1 MTEKVNDHKIAIWEC
16 FCQKRNIFLT
26 QYVIPATVPVLC
38 LLHHPPAVLWASP
51 RVESVAMRV
60 SDSRHPR
67 QCPPA
72 HTIKAS
78 SEPFVAYDRRPAAA
92 TTSVPRPG
100 LKTCG
105 NRYENRGNRSYR
117 SGPVPVPVGS
127 QPVQIQILNLNS
139 KK

>member
-1 MTEKVNDHKIAIWEC
+1 V
-16 FCQKRNIFLT
+16 FLPKRNIFLT

-60 SDSRHPR
+60 SDSIHPR

-78 SEPFVAYDRRPAAA
+78 SKPFVAYDRRPAAA
-92 TTSVPRPG
+92 TPSVPRPG
-100 LKTCG
+100 LTKLVGTGAKTVG
-105 NRYENRGNRSYR
+105 TGRTGPDRFRFQSVHNRS
-117 SGPVPVPVGS
+117 
-127 QPVQIQILNLNS
+127 
-139 KK
+139 KFKF